1 MTIKLVS
8 QDLLYFVLIS
18 FIFKSWDTDMEFVT
32 SAFSYMYT
40 LCPSFIPLFPFF
52 IMRKVEQQMNSAL
65 RNRKNFSSGNT
76 TVIQNDDNTADIFL
90 HGNCIGYVDYSGK
103 IAPTSGT
110 LKISDA
116 GWQTVTTKSRLNALC
131 DEFAYG
137 CYVFQKNFD
146 WFLGDVDGNVRPFPT
161 EEFVT
166 V

>member
-1 MTIKLVS
+1 MTVKLLS
-8 QDLLYFVLIS
+8 HNLLQFVLIS

-40 LCPSFIPLFPFF
+40 LCPFLFLLFPFKT
-52 IMRKVEQQMNSAL
+52 MRKVEQQMNEAIL
-65 RNRKNFSSGNT
+65 NRKDFFKGNT
-76 TVIQNDDNTADIFL
+76 SVENYITETGVREAIVKL
-90 HGNCIGYVDYSGK
+90 HGNH
-103 IAPTSGT
+103 IATVGDT
-110 LKISDA
+110 LQICDA

-131 DEFAYG
+131 NEFAEG

-146 WFLGDVDGNVRPFPT
+146 WFLGDADGNVLPFPT

>member
-1 MTIKLVS
+1 MTVELVS

-18 FIFKSWDTDMEFVT
+18 IIFKSWDTDMEFVT

-52 IMRKVEQQMNSAL
+52 IMRKVEQQMNEAIL
-65 RNRKNFSSGNT
+65 NRKDFFKGNT
-76 TVIQNDDNTADIFL
+76 SVENYITETGAREAVVKL
-90 HGNCIGYVDYSGK
+90 HGNH
-103 IAPTSGT
+103 IATVGDT
-110 LKISDA
+110 LQICDA

-131 DEFAYG
+131 AEFAYG

-146 WFLGDVDGNVRPFPT
+146 WFLGDSDGNVLPFPT

>member
-18 FIFKSWDTDMEFVT
+18 FIFKSWDTDIFEVHRILDLYVHPL
-32 SAFSYMYT
+32 S
-40 LCPSFIPLFPFF
+40 LFIPFIPFQT
-52 IMRKVEQQMNSAL
+52 MRKVEQQMNEAIL
-65 RNRKNFSSGNT
+65 YRKDFFKGNT
-76 TVIQNDDNTADIFL
+76 SVENYITETGAREAIVKL
-90 HGNCIGYVDYSGK
+90 HGNH
-103 IAPTSGT
+103 IATVGDR
-110 LKISDA
+110 LQICDA

-131 DEFAYG
+131 NEFAEG

-146 WFLGDVDGNVRPFPT
+146 WFLGDADGNVLPFPT

>member
-40 LCPSFIPLFPFF
+40 LCPSFIPLFPFKT
-52 IMRKVEQQMNSAL
+52 MRKVEQQMNEAIL
-65 RNRKNFSSGNT
+65 NRKDFFKGNT
-76 TVIQNDDNTADIFL
+76 SVENYITETGAREAVVKL
-90 HGNCIGYVDYSGK
+90 HGNH
-103 IAPTSGT
+103 IATVGDT
-110 LKISDA
+110 LQISDA

-131 DEFAYG
+131 NEFAEG

-146 WFLGDVDGNVRPFPT
+146 WFLGDADGNVLPFPT

>member
-1 MTIKLVS
+1 MTVELVS
-8 QDLLYFVLIS
+8 HNLLQFVLIS

-40 LCPSFIPLFPFF
+40 LCPFSFLLFPFK
-52 IMRKVEQQMNSAL
+52 IMRKVEQQMNEAIL
-65 RNRKNFSSGNT
+65 NRKDFFKGNT
-76 TVIQNDDNTADIFL
+76 SVQHYTTETGAREAVVHL
-90 HGNCIGYVDYSGK
+90 HGNHIATIGD
-103 IAPTSGT
+103 T
-110 LKISDA
+110 LQICDA

-131 DEFAYG
+131 NEFAEG

-146 WFLGDVDGNVRPFPT
+146 WFLGDADGNVLPFPT

>member
-1 MTIKLVS
+1 MTVKLLS
-8 QDLLYFVLIS
+8 QDLLQFVLIS

-40 LCPSFIPLFPFF
+40 LCPFSFLLFPFF
-52 IMRKVEQQMNSAL
+52 IMRKVEQQMNEAIL
-65 RNRKNFSSGNT
+65 NRKDFFKGNT
-76 TVIQNDDNTADIFL
+76 SVENYITETGAREAVVKL
-90 HGNCIGYVDYSGK
+90 HGNH
-103 IAPTSGT
+103 IATVGDT
-110 LKISDA
+110 LQISDA

-131 DEFAYG
+131 NEFAEG

-146 WFLGDVDGNVRPFPT
+146 WFLGDADGNVLPFPT

>member
-18 FIFKSWDTDMEFVT
+18 IIFKSWDTDMEFVT

-40 LCPSFIPLFPFF
+40 LCPFLFLLFPFKT
-52 IMRKVEQQMNSAL
+52 MRKIEQQMNEAIL
-65 RNRKNFSSGNT
+65 NRKDFFKGNT
-76 TVIQNDDNTADIFL
+76 SVENYITETGAREAVVKL
-90 HGNCIGYVDYSGK
+90 HGNH
-103 IAPTSGT
+103 IATVGDT
-110 LKISDA
+110 LQICDA

-131 DEFAYG
+131 NEFAEG
-137 CYVFQKNFD
+137 CYVFQRNFD
-146 WFLGDVDGNVRPFPT
+146 WFLGDVDGNVLPFPT

>member
-18 FIFKSWDTDMEFVT
+18 FIFKSWDTDIFEVHRILDLYVHPL
-32 SAFSYMYT
+32 S
-40 LCPSFIPLFPFF
+40 LFIPFIPFQT
-52 IMRKVEQQMNSAL
+52 MRKIEQQMNEAIL
-65 RNRKNFSSGNT
+65 NRKDFFKGNT
-76 TVIQNDDNTADIFL
+76 SVENYITETGAREAIVKL
-90 HGNCIGYVDYSGK
+90 HGNH
-103 IAPTSGT
+103 IATVGDT
-110 LKISDA
+110 LQICDA

-131 DEFAYG
+131 NEFAEG

-146 WFLGDVDGNVRPFPT
+146 WFLGDADGNVLPFPT

>member
-1 MTIKLVS
+1 MTVELVS

-40 LCPSFIPLFPFF
+40 LCPFLFLLFPFKT
-52 IMRKVEQQMNSAL
+52 MRKIEQQMNEAIL
-65 RNRKNFSSGNT
+65 NRKDFFKGNT
-76 TVIQNDDNTADIFL
+76 SVQNYITETGVREAVVHL
-90 HGNCIGYVDYSGK
+90 HGNH
-103 IAPTSGT
+103 IATVGDT
-110 LKISDA
+110 LQISDA

-131 DEFAYG
+131 NEFAEG
-137 CYVFQKNFD
+137 CYVFQRNFD